1 MTVLFL
7 SLRLNSGE
15 KSFFHLK
22 QANRDLVITSHNVS
36 YVAKPPIADNQ
47 EQAQAQAKIALLRD
61 KNNLPNLC
69 FTKKKWKNLI

>member
-22 QANRDLVITSHNVS
+22 QANRDLVITSHNVH
-36 YVAKPPIADNQ
+36 YVNHIVTYLDSIVVFIILDIVNYYYCVY
-47 EQAQAQAKIALLRD
+47 
-61 KNNLPNLC
+61 LPASFPQVAYYN
-69 FTKKKWKNLI
+69 

>member
-1 MTVLFL
+1 MDPNQT
-7 SLRLNSGE
+7 SL
-15 KSFFHLK
+15 
-22 QANRDLVITSHNVS
+22 TSHNVS

-69 FTKKKWKNLI
+69 FTKKK